1 MRKRLSVVVFLIFS
15 FTLFVSCSVQN
26 GLLMNGDINSTKT
39 SMNGSYEKFT
49 GKYYKKIKFNKGD
62 LLECTVNSTTNK
74 GELILLLLDKD
85 DNIVADLKDTTNIEI
100 SQNGYYYF
108 TAIGINHSGDFE
120 IEWSKK

>member
-1 MRKRLSVVVFLIFS
+1 MKKRLSIVVFLIFS
-15 FTLFVSCSVQN
+15 FTLFVSCSIQN
-26 GLLMNGDINSTKT
+26 GLLVNGNINSTKT

-62 LLECTVNSTTNK
+62 FLECTVNITTNK
-74 GELILLLLDKD
+74 GELLLLLLDKD

-100 SQNGYYYF
+100 PQNGYYRF

-120 IEWSKK
+120 IGWSKK